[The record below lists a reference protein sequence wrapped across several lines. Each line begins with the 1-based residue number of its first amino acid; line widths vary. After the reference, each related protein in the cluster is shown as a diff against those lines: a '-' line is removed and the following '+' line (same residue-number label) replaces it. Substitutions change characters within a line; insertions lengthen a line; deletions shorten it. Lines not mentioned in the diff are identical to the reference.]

1 MPGRNSRRYKETE
14 LDTGKR
20 TSADAFGTREFLNGN
35 YLDRM
40 SGAVLGIYGNSK
52 DEAIYPALFRRQR
65 RESRSAVPTAT
76 SFASRRA
83 TFLRSM
89 PSGR

>member
-1 MPGRNSRRYKETE
+1 MPDAVLEGMADAWAEFKETQ

-20 TSADAFGTREFLNGN
+20 TSAAAFGTREFLNGS

-52 DEAIYPALFRRQR
+52 AEAIYPVQGG
-65 RESRSAVPTAT
+65 SHVAT
-76 SFASRRA
+76 NR
-83 TFLRSM
+83 
-89 PSGR
+89 